1 MGTGL
6 SVDDFL
12 DELEFKRDARSYS
25 VNEDTVEAYEY
36 NLMLKGDMIGMYD
49 DDDMNRV
56 AGKIEEEGREKGVEY
71 MTPEERREMDSLTAL

>member
-12 DELEFKRDARSYS
+12 DELEFKRDARNYS

-49 DDDMNRV
+49 EDDMSRV
-56 AGKIEEEGREKGVEY
+56 AHEIKEEGREKGETY
-71 MTPEERREMDSLTAL
+71 MTPEERVEMDRLTSL

>member
-1 MGTGL
+1 MGTDL

-12 DELEFKRDARSYS
+12 DELEFKRDARNYS

-49 DDDMNRV
+49 DNDMNRV
-56 AGKIEEEGREKGVEY
+56 AREVEEEGKKRGEEY

>member
-6 SVDDFL
+6 SVEDFL
-12 DELEFKRDARSYS
+12 DELEFKRDARDYS

-49 DDDMNRV
+49 EYDMSRLTHE
-56 AGKIEEEGREKGVEY
+56 IEEEGREKGEHY
-71 MTPEERREMDSLTAL
+71 MTPEERIEMDRLTSL

>member
-1 MGTGL
+1 MGTDL
-6 SVDDFL
+6 SVNDFL
-12 DELEFKRDARSYS
+12 DELEFKRDARNYS

-56 AGKIEEEGREKGVEY
+56 THEIEEEGRKRGEEY
-71 MTPEERREMDSLTAL
+71 MTPEERREMDSLTAM

>member
-12 DELEFKRDARSYS
+12 DELEFKRDARNYR

-49 DDDMNRV
+49 KDDMNRV
-56 AGKIEEEGREKGVEY
+56 AHEIEEEGREKGVHY
-71 MTPEERREMDSLTAL
+71 MTPEERREMDRLTSL